1 MIVLKERGKNMNNIE
16 NGKLYNIRNTATQK
30 MLNLYAGR
38 TADGTN
44 VCLWEGDNSTEQKW
58 RLSIDNPTGAQVLYT
73 AVDSSKVLDFYSG
86 STNYANADIWTDN
99 DTNNQAIHII
109 RLSPTQCKIELL
121 SRPNYVLTAKGSAN
135 NSDVRWELD
144 VNSEFQKW
152 NFEAMADTIVE
163 GVDTAAQCS
172 SGTVNAIATHPNDY
186 NFVCRYYCA
195 NQNSS
200 KILTLAEAERLS
212 AKHLQI
218 VSVYQDANNLPEHF
232 NYAIGKSDAQN
243 AIRYALNVTA
253 QPVGSAIYFA
263 VDFNPSASVID
274 SNIALY
280 FDGVRDIFGNYDN
293 IYKIGVYGSGL
304 VCQTIKQDLQQAD
317 YSWLAQ
323 STAYYGTAAYNS
335 PSKYDIRQGCHATVN
350 GILFD
355 SNASGHALD
364 FGQWS
369 L

>member
-1 MIVLKERGKNMNNIE
+1 MSNIE
-16 NGKLYNIRNTATQK
+16 NEKLYNIRNIATQK

-44 VCLWEGDNSTEQKW
+44 VCMWEGDNSTEQKW
-58 RLSIDNPTGAQVLYT
+58 RPSIDNPNGLQVLYT

-86 STNYANADIWTDN
+86 NTNFANADIWTDN
-99 DTNNQAIHII
+99 DANNQAIHII
-109 RLSPTQCKIELL
+109 QLSATQCKIELL
-121 SRPNYVLTAKGSAN
+121 SRPNYVLTAKGAAD

-152 NFEAMADTIVE
+152 NFEPMPTNSVE
-163 GVDTAAQCS
+163 GLDTAAQCS
-172 SGTVNAIATHPNDY
+172 SGTANAIAAHPNGY

-195 NQNSS
+195 NHSSS
-200 KILTLAEAERLS
+200 KILTLPEAELLS
-212 AKHLQI
+212 AKSLHI

-232 NYAIGKSDAQN
+232 NYAIGQSDAQN
-243 AIRYALNVTA
+243 AISYALNVTA

-263 VDFNPSASVID
+263 VDFNPAATVID
-274 SNIALY
+274 RNIASY
-280 FDGVRDIFGNYDN
+280 FDGIRGIFGNYDN

-304 VCQTIKQDLQQAD
+304 VCQTIKQDLQLAD

-335 PSKYDIRQGCHATVN
+335 PSKYDIRQGCHVTIDGV
-350 GILFD
+350 LFD
-355 SNASGHALD
+355 SNASGLEPD
-364 FGQWS
+364 FGQWQI
-369 L
+369 